1 MGFISLCLQMLL
13 HGMQRNF
20 INGYPGNSTYNS
32 LYTWS
37 YQSQEGKYN
46 TRLGAYPEYVG
57 HYPEGDLR
65 AIINLHFA
73 SEDLPS
79 EVDTNT
85 SSETTQSEVAAET
98 PTEVSEETPTSA
110 VATEELAESSAATEV
125 ASSTALEVTE
135 GAAETTELAAET
147 AGTGGL
153 GAIVAAGQ
161 MTGMLLNG
169 YLGNQNM
176 VNIENTYG
184 SQMEQA
190 KGYGQSNM
198 LTSFYKGQEQA
209 QSAKTSLG
217 GLLSFGAGPLGA
229 LIAQSLPNNMFSNP
243 TVNANIADYSKPGVT
258 ASQTSTQM
266 QIGQDAVTQVK
277 AYDPITP
284 SNYQS
289 TGGNVIT
296 PDPISAAG
304 AILGTVD

>member
-1 MGFISLCLQMLL
+1 
-13 HGMQRNF
+13 MQRNF
-20 INGYPGNSTYNS
+20 INGYPGDSNYNS

-46 TRLGAYPEYVG
+46 TRLGSYPEYVG
-57 HYPEGDLR
+57 HYPQGDLR
-65 AIINLHFA
+65 AIIDLHFA

-79 EVDTNT
+79 EVDPNST
-85 SSETTQSEVAAET
+85 SETTQSETTTET
-98 PTEVSEETPTSA
+98 PAEVPEEESA
-110 VATEELAESSAATEV
+110 STAATEGIAESSAETEV
-125 ASSTALEVTE
+125 ASSTALEAVE

-284 SNYQS
+284 SNYQD

-296 PDPISAAG
+296 PDPMSAAG
-304 AILGTVD
+304 AVLGTVD